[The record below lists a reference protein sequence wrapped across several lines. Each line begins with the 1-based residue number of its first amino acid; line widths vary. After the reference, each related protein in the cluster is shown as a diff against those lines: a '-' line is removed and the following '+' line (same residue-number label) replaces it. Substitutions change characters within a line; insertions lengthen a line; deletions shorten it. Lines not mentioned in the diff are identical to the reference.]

1 MWAKIIIAA
10 HEIANFLKE
19 KAKALVMFHAL
30 TGCDTVSSFRGRRK
44 KTAWTAWMSY
54 PEITETFLALL
65 SLPMEDID
73 QNLLHNIE
81 RFIIIVYSKTCT
93 LINVNEARRE
103 LFTKGL
109 RTIDN
114 IPPTQGA
121 LLEHLK
127 RAVYQ
132 AAFVW

>member
-1 MWAKIIIAA
+1 
-10 HEIANFLKE
+10 
-19 KAKALVMFHAL
+19 
-30 TGCDTVSSFRGRRK
+30 
-44 KTAWTAWMSY
+44 MSY

-65 SLPMEDID
+65 SLPVEDID